1 MNALSIRPGELTRE
15 QVLDA
20 VNASF
25 DEVMDAL
32 DRGDEL
38 PVLDDTFV
46 LARAAHARGDAI
58 ELDQRLGELSTG
70 ALLTRARLRV
80 DHPEVCS

>member
-1 MNALSIRPGELTRE
+1 VNALSISPGELTRE

-20 VNASF
+20 LSTIL
-25 DEVMDAL
+25 DEVIDAHAT
-32 DRGDEL
+32 GDEL

-46 LARAAHARGDAI
+46 LARAAHGRGDPI

-70 ALLTRARLRV
+70 VAFARARLRA